1 MESMRHDIEFRQSNR
16 SADFIQGIEEEDSD
30 DRFINRGRMLHT
42 LFSAIETADDIDP
55 AIERLIFEGVIRDQE
70 KEDTVQVTIIP
81 LPTDKDKLE
90 ALAIQLID
98 DDKPLMDTILESLAH
113 PQAFYEHKAKTVGE
127 DEIDYE
133 AFWIDAKNDIDTLSS
148 VGMLY
153 LLSDANVVRSVDPKE
168 GLDNFLWNI
177 ECLKRVQLHHLT
189 IEKALLNNTLDI
201 LHCCDIINKQWEP
214 TGFQLALIDDDSSDS
229 TITVVPIGWKG
240 FS

>member
-1 MESMRHDIEFRQSNR
+1 MK
-16 SADFIQGIEEEDSD
+16 DF
-30 DRFINRGRMLHT
+30 FLT
-42 LFSAIETADDIDP
+42 AIVWLVC
-55 AIERLIFEGVIRDQE
+55 LIFTIGGVWAIIVNFQNGHYTISFFCGLGVLLFGLPVISPFLPE
-70 KEDTVQVTIIP
+70 PKQKEMEDTTQVTIIP
-81 LPTDKDKLE
+81 LPTDKDRLE

-127 DEIDYE
+127 DDIDYE

-214 TGFQLALIDDDSSDS
+214 KGFQLALIDDDSSDS

-240 FS
+240 IS

>member
-1 MESMRHDIEFRQSNR
+1 MK
-16 SADFIQGIEEEDSD
+16 DF
-30 DRFINRGRMLHT
+30 FAN
-42 LFSAIETADDIDP
+42 AITWLVL
-55 AIERLIFEGVIRDQE
+55 LIFTIGAAWAAITNFQTGHYIMGLLCAFGALLFGLPLISYFLPKGKKKE

-133 AFWIDAKNDIDTLSS
+133 AFWIDAKNNIDTLSS

-240 FS
+240 IS